1 MDPRVL
7 HEVDEDLGSDEIS
20 ALKFLCLDV
29 IPKKKL
35 ESIEDGKDL
44 FLRLKDK
51 GFEDHLFVVE
61 LLYTIQRFDL
71 LKHFNLT
78 REQVGKQLLI
88 PGNAKISAFR
98 KMLYELA
105 EEMTTDEVKRF
116 YFLLSPHFSKQ
127 KLGEQPT
134 MLNMLAEMET
144 KELLGEDNLT
154 CLEETCKRINE
165 TLVKKIKKYKVGSQG
180 QPLQSQQWSSMRD
193 ASNTEQDIYRMES
206 RPRGLCVIIN
216 NKDFSQARKDPSKML
231 KDRKGSDVD
240 AGENPWGPAA
250 ASRVCVCVCV
260 CLTHLLSNAD
270 YLSRVFKNLYFEV
283 IQLNDLTARQIS
295 DNMAKFG
302 ATNHGGKDCFVCCIL
317 SHGLKGAIEA
327 TDGQKVAIQEITS
340 YFTSRKC
347 PSLAGKPKVFF
358 IQACQGQ
365 KFQKSIPIQADG
377 PTSEE
382 EEEQEEEKEEEVA
395 AQQPESDMEVD
406 ASSVPMDVIPDDSD
420 FLLGMATVEDYLSY
434 RSVSRG
440 SFYIQAL
447 CKNLEWGCK
456 RAAEG
461 RRRRV
466 NRSRK
471 TPIEDVDKAEEDGS
485 KKEDRKEKGL
495 TGVKVQKVDEAQ
507 RRGAVAPL

>member
-1 MDPRVL
+1 MMDLRVL

-51 GFEDHLFVVE
+51 GFDDNLFVVE

-71 LKHFNLT
+71 LKHFNVT
-78 REQVGKQLLI
+78 REQVSNQLLI

-116 YFLLSPHFSKQ
+116 YFLLSDCFSKQ
-127 KLGEQPT
+127 KMGEQPT

-165 TLVKKIKKYKVGSQG
+165 TLVKKVKKYKVGGQGSPTVGTYPFDVGRGSYLSSPTITSAVPMMGSQQSTQNG
-180 QPLQSQQWSSMRD
+180 QPLQSQQWSSMRV

-206 RPRGLCVIIN
+206 RPRGFCVIIN
-216 NKDFSQARKDPSKML
+216 NKDFSQARKDPSKTL

-240 AGENPWGPAA
+240 AE
-250 ASRVCVCVCV
+250 
-260 CLTHLLSNAD
+260 
-270 YLSRVFKNLYFEV
+270 YLSKVFKKLYFDV
-283 IQLNDLTARQIS
+283 IQLNDLTAKQIS
-295 DNMAKFG
+295 DTMAKFG
-302 ATNHGGKDCFVCCIL
+302 TRTNHGGKDCFVCCIL

-327 TDGQKVAIQEITS
+327 TDGQQVAIQEITS

-365 KFQKSIPIQADG
+365 KFQMSIPIQADG

-382 EEEQEEEKEEEVA
+382 EEEQEEEKEEA
-395 AQQPESDMEVD
+395 AQQPESDMEID
-406 ASSVPMDVIPDDSD
+406 ASTVPMDVIPDDSD

-447 CKNLEWGCK
+447 CKNLELGCE
-456 RAAEG
+456 RNEDILSILT
-461 RRRRV
+461 RV
-466 NRSRK
+466 NREVSRE
-471 TPIEDVDKAEEDGS
+471 TLLNGRQMPEPRYTLT
-485 KKEDRKEKGL
+485 KKL
-495 TGVKVQKVDEAQ
+495 LFP
-507 RRGAVAPL
+507 VA

>member
-180 QPLQSQQWSSMRD
+180 SPTVGTYPFDVGRGSYLSSPTITSAVPVMGPQQSTQNGQPLQSQQWSSMRD

-240 AGENPWGPAA
+240 
-250 ASRVCVCVCV
+250 
-260 CLTHLLSNAD
+260 AD

-456 RAAEG
+456 RNEDILSILT
-461 RRRRV
+461 RV
-466 NRSRK
+466 NREVSR
-471 TPIEDVDKAEEDGS
+471 
-485 KKEDRKEKGL
+485 
-495 TGVKVQKVDEAQ
+495 EAQ
-507 RRGAVAPL
+507 LSGRQMPEPRYTLTKKLLFPVA